1 MRRLAYNIILAL
13 FLIATAYCKSRPG
26 KTTDHPGQTKD
37 SGNALTPPVART
49 ADSVAR
55 TVDSIARTADS
66 IARTADSAAQPA
78 DPIAS
83 AETAPAAVAN
93 GDPGTAIANAITKL
107 QLSQMKDNNPLKQ
120 VAQNMMKAQRD
131 GTRGPDKN
139 YTAEYKPEQPAGYTV
154 SVEGAGPVYELQ
166 YTGGSSLGGKQDGA
180 WKNIYVNTK
189 NNTGW
194 NVFTEGYMI
203 SSTINM
209 NVHSTILGNKDSAYI
224 VSLNAQYQKYNRE
237 PLAERGKY
245 ESEVKVQK
253 IGDEKM
259 FGYSCVHI
267 RVSYTIT
274 ALHQTAHSTD
284 DEWYSS
290 DVPGAQYLSPVLL
303 ESHSPQVV
311 QKIMA
316 AGCSGA
322 LVKFKSGEMHIQLT
336 SITKKDLPDTTFTL
350 PATYQ
355 PDKNTDLYGL
365 Q

>member
-1 MRRLAYNIILAL
+1 MRRFALNIILAL
-13 FLIATAYCKSRPG
+13 FLISAAFCKSRSG
-26 KTTDHPGQTKD
+26 KTTDPPGQTKD
-37 SGNALTPPVART
+37 SGNTSTLPIART
-49 ADSVAR
+49 VDSVAR
-55 TVDSIARTADS
+55 TVDSAAQTAD
-66 IARTADSAAQPA
+66 PV
-78 DPIAS
+78 AS
-83 AETAPAAVAN
+83 TDTTPTAVAN
-93 GDPGTAIANAITKL
+93 SDPGTAIANAITKL

-139 YTAEYKPEQPAGYTV
+139 YTAEYKPEQPANYAV
-154 SVEGAGPVYELQ
+154 SVEGAGAVYELQ

-209 NVHSTILGNKDSAYI
+209 KVHSAILSNKDSAYI

-253 IGDEKM
+253 VGDEKM

-284 DEWYSS
+284 DEWYSNG
-290 DVPGAQYLSPVLL
+290 VPGAQYLSPVLL

-336 SITKKDLPDTTFTL
+336 SITKKDLPDATFTL
-350 PATYQ
+350 PANYQ
-355 PDKNTDLYGL
+355 SDKNAGLYGL

>member
-13 FLIATAYCKSRPG
+13 FLISAAFCKSRSNKP
-26 KTTDHPGQTKD
+26 TNVPAQTKD
-37 SGNALTPPVART
+37 PGNAPTPPVT
-49 ADSVAR
+49 
-55 TVDSIARTADS
+55 
-66 IARTADSAAQPA
+66 RTADSAAQPIDSVAQTA
-78 DPIAS
+78 DPGKQTTGSITRTD
-83 AETAPAAVAN
+83 TAPTADASS
-93 GDPGTAIANAITKL
+93 DPGTAIANALTKL

-120 VAQNMMKAQRD
+120 VAQNMMKADRD

-139 YTAEYKPEQPAGYTV
+139 YTAEYRPEQPAGYAV
-154 SVEGAGPVYELQ
+154 PVLGAGSVYELQ

-180 WKNIYVNTK
+180 WKNIYINAK

-194 NVFTEGYMI
+194 NVFTEAYMK
-203 SSTINM
+203 SSAINM
-209 NVHSTILGNKDSAYI
+209 KVHSTILSNKDSVYI

-245 ESEVKVQK
+245 EAEVKVQK

-274 ALHQTAHSTD
+274 ALHQTAHSID
-284 DEWYSS
+284 DEWYSEE
-290 DVPGAQYLSPVLL
+290 VPGARYLSPVLL

-322 LVKFKSGEMHIQLT
+322 LVKFRSGEFHLQLT
-336 SITKKDLPDTTFTL
+336 TITKKDLPDSTFIL
-350 PATYQ
+350 PVNYQ
-355 PDKNTDLYGL
+355 SDKNTGLYGL

>member
-1 MRRLAYNIILAL
+1 MRRLAYNITLAL
-13 FLIATAYCKSRPG
+13 FLISAAFCKSRSN
-26 KTTDHPGQTKD
+26 KTT
-37 SGNALTPPVART
+37 NARTPSVARP

-55 TVDSIARTADS
+55 PADS
-66 IARTADSAAQPA
+66 ISRAVSSLTPSIDSVAQTADPSGHAADSIPHTNTVPMA
-78 DPIAS
+78 D
-83 AETAPAAVAN
+83 AN
-93 GDPGTAIANAITKL
+93 SDPGTAIANALTKL

-120 VAQNMMKAQRD
+120 VAQNMIKAGRD

-139 YTAEYKPEQPAGYTV
+139 YTAEYKPEQPADYAV
-154 SVEGAGPVYELQ
+154 PVQGAGLIYELQ

-180 WKNIYVNTK
+180 WKNMYVNTK

-194 NVFTEGYMI
+194 NVFTEAYMR
-203 SSTINM
+203 SSAINIK
-209 NVHSTILGNKDSAYI
+209 VHSTMLSHKDSAYI
-224 VSLNAQYQKYNRE
+224 VSLNTQYQKYNRD

-274 ALHQTAHSTD
+274 ALHQTSHSTD
-284 DEWYSS
+284 DEWYSN
-290 DVPGAQYLSPVLL
+290 DVPGAQYLSPVLV

-316 AGCSGA
+316 AGCNGA
-322 LVKFKSGEMHIQLT
+322 LVKFRSAEMHLQLT
-336 SITKKDLPDTTFTL
+336 GITKKELPDTTFTI
-350 PATYQ
+350 PANYQ
-355 PDKNTDLYGL
+355 PDKNTGLYGL

>member
-1 MRRLAYNIILAL
+1 MRRLVYNIIPAL
-13 FLIATAYCKSRPG
+13 FLISAAYCKSRPG
-26 KTTDHPGQTKD
+26 KTTDTPGQTKD
-37 SGNALTPPVART
+37 SVNTPAPPVAPT
-49 ADSVAR
+49 VDSIAR
-55 TVDSIARTADS
+55 TVDSIARTADP
-66 IARTADSAAQPA
+66 AAQTADPVAPT
-78 DPIAS
+78 D
-83 AETAPAAVAN
+83 TAPAAVAN
-93 GDPGTAIANAITKL
+93 SDPGSAIANAITKL

-131 GTRGPDKN
+131 GSRGPDKN
-139 YTAEYKPEQPAGYTV
+139 YTAEYKPEQPAGYAV
-154 SVEGAGPVYELQ
+154 SIQGAGTVYELQ

-194 NVFTEGYMI
+194 NVFSEGYMN
-203 SSTINM
+203 SSAINM
-209 NVHSTILGNKDSAYI
+209 KVHSTILCNKDSAYI
-224 VSLNAQYQKYNRE
+224 VSLNVQYQKYNRE
-237 PLAERGKY
+237 PLTERGKY

-274 ALHQTAHSTD
+274 ALHQTAHCID
-284 DEWYSS
+284 DEWYSQE
-290 DVPGAQYLSPVLL
+290 VPGAQYLSPVVL

-311 QKIMA
+311 KKIMA

-322 LVKFKSGEMHIQLT
+322 LVKFKSGEMQLQLT
-336 SITKKDLPDTTFTL
+336 SIIKKELPDTAFTQ
-350 PATYQ
+350 PGNYQ

>member
-1 MRRLAYNIILAL
+1 MRQLAYNTILAL
-13 FLIATAYCKSRPG
+13 LLISVAFCKNRFD
-26 KTTDHPGQTKD
+26 KTT
-37 SGNALTPPVART
+37 NTPAPP
-49 ADSVAR
+49 VAR
-55 TVDSIARTADS
+55 TVDSGARPVGSISRSVSSVMRSVDSVAQTADPSGHTADS
-66 IARTADSAAQPA
+66 ISHTGATPTAD
-78 DPIAS
+78 AS
-83 AETAPAAVAN
+83 S
-93 GDPGTAIANAITKL
+93 DPGTAIGNALTNL

-120 VAQNMMKAQRD
+120 VAQNMIKAQHD

-139 YTAEYKPEQPAGYTV
+139 YTADYKPELAADYTV
-154 SVEGAGPVYELQ
+154 PVQGAGSVYELQ

-180 WKNIYVNTK
+180 WKNIYINTK

-194 NVFTEGYMI
+194 NLFTEAYMK
-203 SSTINM
+203 SSAINM
-209 NVHSTILGNKDSAYI
+209 QVHSTVLSNKDSAYD
-224 VSLNAQYQKYNRE
+224 VSFNTQYQKYNRE
-237 PLAERGKY
+237 SLAERGKY

-274 ALHQTAHSTD
+274 ALHQTSHSID
-284 DEWYSS
+284 DEWYSTE
-290 DVPGAQYLSPVLL
+290 VPGAQYLSPVLL

-316 AGCSGA
+316 IGCSGA
-322 LVKFKSGEMHIQLT
+322 LVKFRSDDMHIQLT

-350 PATYQ
+350 PANYQ
-355 PDKNTDLYGL
+355 SDKNTGLYGL